1 MGRRQAEEVAYS
13 EALNKQIRI
22 QPRAHKDKVACSVD
36 RRLPTKTTNNPHKI
50 PVLVSLAS
58 SQTIKLKTSHNQA
71 YSVAHRQLPGKV
83 LHKAEVAYS
92 DPKAIMP
99 RAHFLVSPCKN
110 VSKTQMNL
118 NPNTSIIVSQ
128 PNPSLVKQLEPPP
141 NKLINSNSNPRIN
154 SKCQLEVSYKI
165 IFLPHIIHLTQLL
178 KISITVA
185 LSSSHKINQVSLHHQ
200 LASHL

>member
-22 QPRAHKDKVACSVD
+22 QPRAHKDKVVCSVD
-36 RRLPTKTTNNPHKI
+36 RRLPTKTTNNPHKT

-92 DPKAIMP
+92 DPKVIMP
-99 RAHFLVSPCKN
+99 RAHFSVSPCKN
-110 VSKTQMNL
+110 
-118 NPNTSIIVSQ
+118 

-165 IFLPHIIHLTQLL
+165 ILIPKLIHLTQLL

-185 LSSSHKINQVSLHHQ
+185 FSSSHKINQVSLHHQ